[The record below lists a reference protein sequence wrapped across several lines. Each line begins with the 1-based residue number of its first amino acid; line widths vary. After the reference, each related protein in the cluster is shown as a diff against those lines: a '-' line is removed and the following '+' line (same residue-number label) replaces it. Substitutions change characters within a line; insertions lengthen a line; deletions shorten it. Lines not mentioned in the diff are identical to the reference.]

1 MRVFGALLRNAN
13 HFRAVALQPRTAAIG
28 YTRSMR
34 VGQLECVGLRNRAYT
49 NAPPP
54 PPPPPPSNNNDNK
67 EQTSSNEPLKDQ
79 KPASSANSGRI
90 GPTGKPLPKE
100 RLLPATG
107 PLSPLGI
114 SLFLL
119 TAAGIVYVFTVKK
132 EQVRQERELRKR
144 SIESTGKADVGGPFE
159 LIDQDGKTRTEKS
172 FQGRF
177 ALIYFGFC
185 HCPDIC
191 PDEMD
196 KIGETLELLDRD
208 PKTKDVVQPIFI
220 TCDPQRDSPE
230 AIKEYLKQ
238 FHPKF
243 VGLTGSI
250 DQVRSACKAY
260 RVYFSKPPKVAENQ
274 DYLVDHSIFS
284 YFMDPDGTFVDVYG
298 KDKTALEMASGITN
312 TISKFRAAGRDIDQ
326 S

>member
-1 MRVFGALLRNAN
+1 MRVCGALLRNLGQL
-13 HFRAVALQPRTAAIG
+13 RAVTLQPQTSTIG
-28 YTRSMR
+28 YTRLMR
-34 VGQLECVGLRNRAYT
+34 VRQVECVGFRNRAYT

-54 PPPPPPSNNNDNK
+54 PPSSNNDNK
-67 EQTSSNEPLKDQ
+67 EQSSSNEPPKDQ
-79 KPASSANSGRI
+79 KSASGTDSGSSGRV

-132 EQVRQERELRKR
+132 EQVRQEQELRKR
-144 SIESTGKADVGGPFE
+144 NIESTGKADVGGPFE
-159 LIDQDGKTRTEKS
+159 LIDQDGKTKTDKS
-172 FQGRF
+172 FKGRF
-177 ALIYFGFC
+177 TLIYFGFC

-196 KIGETLELLDRD
+196 KIGEALELLDRD

-250 DQVRSACKAY
+250 DQVRSACKGY

-298 KDKTALEMASGITN
+298 KDKTALEMASSITN
-312 TISKFRAAGRDIDQ
+312 TIAKFRAAGRDIDQ

>member
-1 MRVFGALLRNAN
+1 
-13 HFRAVALQPRTAAIG
+13 
-28 YTRSMR
+28 
-34 VGQLECVGLRNRAYT
+34 
-49 NAPPP
+49 
-54 PPPPPPSNNNDNK
+54 
-67 EQTSSNEPLKDQ
+67 
-79 KPASSANSGRI
+79 
-90 GPTGKPLPKE
+90 
-100 RLLPATG
+100 
-107 PLSPLGI
+107 I

-132 EQVRQERELRKR
+132 EEVRKEQELRKR
-144 SIESTGKADVGGPFE
+144 RIESTGKADVGGPFE
-159 LIDQDGKTRTEKS
+159 LIDQDGKTRTDKS
-172 FQGRF
+172 FQGQF
-177 ALIYFGFC
+177 LLIYFGFC

-196 KIGETLELLDRD
+196 KIGEALELLDRD
-208 PKTKDVVQPIFI
+208 PKTKGVVQPVFI

-298 KDKTALEMASGITN
+298 KDKSALE
-312 TISKFRAAGRDIDQ
+312 
-326 S
+326 